1 MGGNDPGNL
10 RVLYQLTPPVDTMPQ
25 SNYLIPYVCKFP
37 PTMVKYIRVMVEP
50 IGKLPPSLLPPPPP
64 PPKKDEKSTSP
75 PKKKEKPQPANDR
88 GWFFVD
94 ELFVN

>member
-1 MGGNDPGNL
+1 
-10 RVLYQLTPPVDTMPQ
+10 VT
-25 SNYLIPYVCKFP
+25 
-37 PTMVKYIRVMVEP
+37 VEP
-50 IGKLPPSLLPPPPP
+50 VGKLPPSLLPLPPA
-64 PPKKDEKSTSP
+64 PPKKDEKSASASKAP